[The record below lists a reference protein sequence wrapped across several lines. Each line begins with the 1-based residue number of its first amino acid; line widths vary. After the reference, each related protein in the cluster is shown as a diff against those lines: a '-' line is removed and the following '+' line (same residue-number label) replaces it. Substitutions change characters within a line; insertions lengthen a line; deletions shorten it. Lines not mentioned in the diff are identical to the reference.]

1 MPGWLEGLLPAALRD
16 WFTPSVLVALG
27 VFSAAAFVASLVAV
41 PWFIARMPS
50 DYFRRPREART
61 LSGGAIVLHGLKN
74 LLGALLVLAGIL
86 CLVLPG
92 QGLLMIVMGLVLL
105 DFPGKLRLERWLVNR
120 RPVLRSI
127 NALRRRAH
135 RPPLE
140 MRDSWLPPSEE
151 SSPPARQK
159 T

>member
-1 MPGWLEGLLPAALRD
+1 MPGWLEGLLPAAIRAWL
-16 WFTPSVLVALG
+16 TPSALVTLG
-27 VFSAAAFVASLVAV
+27 VFGAVAFVGSLIGV
-41 PWFIARMPS
+41 PWFLTRMPS
-50 DYFRRPREART
+50 DYFRRPERDLRPHSA
-61 LSGGAIVLHGLKN
+61 GAVALRALRN
-74 LLGALLVLAGIL
+74 LLGAVLVVAGIL

-92 QGLLMIVMGLVLL
+92 QGLLTLVVGLVLL
-105 DFPGKLRLERWLVNR
+105 DFPGKRRLERWLVNR

-140 MRDSWLPPSEE
+140 MRDSWLPPAKE
-151 SSPPARQK
+151 SSPG